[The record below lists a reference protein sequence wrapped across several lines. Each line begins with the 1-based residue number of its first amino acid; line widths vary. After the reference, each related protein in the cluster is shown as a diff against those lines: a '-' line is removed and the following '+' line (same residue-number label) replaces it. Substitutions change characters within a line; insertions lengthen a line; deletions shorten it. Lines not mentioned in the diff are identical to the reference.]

1 MWTGWYL
8 QPDDVWQTP
17 TSRPNSAILNP
28 DFLFSTGNM
37 SDITET
43 EKTSAQKGHRSDP
56 QFLVNQSKKKK
67 KKLAGAMDSF
77 GAFPQFLTF

>member
-8 QPDDVWQTP
+8 QPDDVWHLSAGP
-17 TSRPNSAILNP
+17 SHAILNP

-43 EKTSAQKGHRSDP
+43 EKTS
-56 QFLVNQSKKKK
+56 VKKAD
-67 KKLAGAMDSF
+67 AGALLVHFHSF
-77 GAFPQFLTF
+77 YFIFIYFLRSKSGQVFYIFII